1 MNFLYPGFLFALTA
15 VAIPVLIHLF
25 NFRKY
30 TKVYFSNVQFLK
42 EVKERG
48 ASREKLR
55 NLLLLFARI
64 FAIVFLVLAFA
75 RPYWFSGKK
84 MDPAAQTVVLI
95 YVDNSYSMEAVNK
108 DGNLLDEAKR
118 KVREIV
124 KSYGPN
130 DKFQLLTND
139 FEGKH
144 QRQVRGEELLQ
155 LLDEVKISP
164 VHRGLAQVMNR
175 LDGHRDLNSNR
186 FIYLISDFQESF
198 TGNKAVGSSD
208 QEEQIALV
216 KLQANKM
223 PNIAA
228 DSVWFLSAVHK
239 PGDAEKL
246 VVKLRNYTEEPA
258 SGIAVKLTIDHT
270 QKAIHNL
277 NIPANGTVN
286 DTIAF
291 RGLGQGWHRGLV
303 SVKDYPVVFDDY
315 LNFTFKVE
323 ASRSVLNIKGDP
335 GERHIDALY
344 ASDAY
349 FKVTDMP
356 ESNIRYSSLGQY
368 DLIVLNGL
376 KSPSSGLAQQLRI
389 YVNQGGTVVVFPDLD
404 GNQAQY
410 SAFLSELSLP
420 RVSRLHTEQLN
431 VSAIDLKHEVFRE
444 VFEHIPSSIDL
455 PKVSRY
461 FGFAELQK
469 NVQQNLMTLPPKQ
482 LFFAQFGLGSG
493 KIYLCAT
500 STNIKDSNLP
510 EHPVF
515 VPLMYKVAFGS
526 AKKQPLYYT
535 IGNDDLLE
543 SEQISL
549 GTNQSLRLVA
559 DHFEAIP
566 ELRQANGKSL
576 IYIADQVRK
585 PGFYEL
591 KKADSVRSVYA
602 FNEDRR
608 ESDGRYTEDKKLK
621 ELFPTQKI
629 ELYHSGKDALTLDG
643 TPKNNRTD
651 LWKLCLVLCAVFLA
665 VEVLLI
671 RFFNNTKNIQKT

>member
-42 EVKERG
+42 EVKEQG

-55 NLLLLFARI
+55 NLLLLFTRI
-64 FAIVFLVLAFA
+64 LAIVFLVLAFA
-75 RPYWFSGKK
+75 RPYWSSGKK
-84 MDPAAQTVVLI
+84 MDPAAQTLVLI

-108 DGNLLDEAKR
+108 DGSLLDEAKR
-118 KVREIV
+118 KVREVV

-130 DKFQLLTND
+130 DRFQLLTND

-164 VHRGLAQVMNR
+164 VHRGLPQVMNR
-175 LDGHRDLNSNR
+175 LDAHRDLNSNR

-198 TGNKAVGSSD
+198 TGSKAVGFSD
-208 QEEQIALV
+208 PGEQITLV

-258 SGIAVKLTIDHT
+258 SGIAVKLTIDYT
-270 QKAIHNL
+270 QKAVHNL

-344 ASDAY
+344 ASDSY

-356 ESNIRYSSLGQY
+356 ESNIRYSDLGEY
-368 DLIVLNGL
+368 DVIVLNGL
-376 KSPSSGLAQQLRI
+376 KSPSSGLSQQLRL
-389 YVNQGGTVVVFPDLD
+389 YVSQGGTVVVFPDLD
-404 GNQAQY
+404 GNQTQY

-420 RVSRLHTEQLN
+420 RVSGLHAEQLN

-455 PKVSRY
+455 PKVNRY

-469 NVQQNLMTLPPKQ
+469 NVQQNLMTLPPNQ
-482 LFFAQFGLGSG
+482 LFFAQFGLGAG

-500 STNIKDSNLP
+500 SINIKDSNLP
-510 EHPVF
+510 QHPVF

-535 IGNDDLLE
+535 IGNNDLLE

-591 KKADSVRSVYA
+591 KKADSVMGVYA

-608 ESDGRYTEDKKLK
+608 ESDGRYTEDTKLK

-629 ELYHSGKDALTLDG
+629 ELYHSGKDVLTLEG